1 MKFSHPNKG
10 RCAGEVRCLGEE
22 NFIWFG
28 NTDSGA
34 EKEYTEEAA
43 YQCKRAGAFCSRGLV
58 DTAGSRQRQN
68 EVKNIFEN
76 ESYILPCNDRT
87 QKKEGEITMKK
98 NLKKIFAIV
107 LALTMVFAM
116 SASAFASTDAEN
128 ETITVTVEFID
139 ENGTVYE
146 CTEVSFDTSTFNEH
160 LYSIPAN
167 PGTAVITGNTP
178 TVMDATYKA
187 LQDLGKSSDMITGWD
202 TEDSRG
208 GMYITKML
216 GLQTETAADSSST
229 VWRGYAW
236 EYEIDYAKPD
246 LYATNVAL
254 KNGDVISWWYRY
266 CEEPMN

>member
-1 MKFSHPNKG
+1 
-10 RCAGEVRCLGEE
+10 
-22 NFIWFG
+22 
-28 NTDSGA
+28 
-34 EKEYTEEAA
+34 
-43 YQCKRAGAFCSRGLV
+43 
-58 DTAGSRQRQN
+58 
-68 EVKNIFEN
+68 
-76 ESYILPCNDRT
+76 
-87 QKKEGEITMKK
+87 MKK
-98 NLKKIFAIV
+98 NLRKVLAVV

-116 SASAFASTDAEN
+116 SANAFADTDSAN

-146 CTEVSFDTSTFNEH
+146 CTDVSFDTSTFNAH

-187 LQDLGKSSDMITGWD
+187 LQDLGMSSGMITGWD

-216 GLQTETAADSSST
+216 GLETATAADTSAT

-236 EYEIDYAKPD
+236 EYEIGYVKSD
-246 LYATNVAL
+246 LYATNVAAAD
-254 KNGDVISWWYRY
+254 NMTISWWYRY
-266 CEEPMN
+266 CEEPIV